1 MVIDQNNAQWRREI
15 ATADT
20 AAVNRANEIN
30 AGALLGVSQTAYNNL
45 WQNYSDNMEWAW
57 TSAENERS
65 RISRLAEVKLQADKQ
80 FDALKYQSDA
90 EASSGF
96 GALIGTLFTSD
107 LSKTLGGS
115 ILGKI
120 F

>member
-1 MVIDQNNAQWRREI
+1 
-15 ATADT
+15 
-20 AAVNRANEIN
+20 
-30 AGALLGVSQTAYNNL
+30 
-45 WQNYSDNMEWAW
+45 MEWAW

-65 RISRLAEVKLQADKQ
+65 RISRLAEVKLQADAS
-80 FDALKYQSDA
+80 FDAIKYKSDA
-90 EASSGF
+90 DASAGF
-96 GALIGTLFTSD
+96 GQLIGSLFTSD